1 MSPGDNLPLDF
12 WKTPPKEVGELEVE
26 MVSVPPNTEP
36 PPPGR
41 VGFLNCCCLC
51 CCLNF
56 IADCCLAED
65 CNSLVNADP
74 CLLISLTL
82 SLPLSVDKSYCLRF
96 ASSLG
101 L

>member
-41 VGFLNCCCLC
+41 VGF
-51 CCLNF
+51 
-56 IADCCLAED
+56 
-65 CNSLVNADP
+65 
-74 CLLISLTL
+74 
-82 SLPLSVDKSYCLRF
+82 
-96 ASSLG
+96 
-101 L
+101 